1 MLNIHGLQDFLAI
14 WKNAQKPMLDE
25 KRWGNFPVYNQ
36 TLVEH
41 ANSFPLVGRLVM
53 SVAARPMD
61 TLLFTDCVMLHDHG
75 EPRSGGDEHA
85 GNKTKGKDVRE
96 WIEFRN
102 LIAKLPPTLR
112 QQWMRAFSLQYV
124 RKSMWEDL
132 PPSGIALVTELR
144 QTHSYEAGLF
154 DFSER
159 LDYVCSA
166 YAGYERGVRNQ
177 KETMIEHTIGNQ
189 SEKLDALV
197 EEFPE
202 LGSLWSIELKTQLW
216 NLC

>member
-1 MLNIHGLQDFLAI
+1 MPNLSSLQDFLGI
-14 WKNAQKPMLDE
+14 WKNAQQPMLQE
-25 KRWGNFPVYNQ
+25 KRWGNFPVYGQ

-61 TLLFTDCVMLHDHG
+61 TLLYTDCLMLHDHG
-75 EPRSGGDEHA
+75 EPLSGGDEHA

-96 WIEFRN
+96 WIEFSN
-102 LIAKLPPTLR
+102 LISKLHPTLR

-124 RKSMWEDL
+124 RKSMWEIL
-132 PPSGIALVTELR
+132 PSSGVALVAELR
-144 QTHSYEAGLF
+144 HSHSYEAGLF

-166 YAGYERGVRNQ
+166 YTGFERGVKNQ
-177 KETMIEHTIGNQ
+177 KETMIEHTMGNQ
-189 SEKLDALV
+189 AIKLDALV
-197 EEFPE
+197 DEFPE
-202 LGSLWSIELKTQLW
+202 LGSLWTTKLKVQLM

>member
-1 MLNIHGLQDFLAI
+1 MLNIHGLQDFMAI
-14 WKNAQKPMLDE
+14 WHNAQAPMLKE

-41 ANSFPLVGRLVM
+41 TNSFPLVGRLVL
-53 SVAARPMD
+53 SFAAQPLD
-61 TLLFTDCVMLHDHG
+61 SLLFTDCLMLHDHG
-75 EPRSGGDEHA
+75 EPLSGGDEHA
-85 GNKTKGKDVRE
+85 GNKTTGKDVRE
-96 WIEFRN
+96 WIAFRN
-102 LIAKLPPTLR
+102 LVQKLPPMLR
-112 QQWMRAFSLQYV
+112 QQWMRAFTLQYV

-132 PPSGIALVTELR
+132 PPSGIALVSELR
-144 QTHSYEAGLF
+144 QNRAYEAGLF

-159 LDYVCSA
+159 FDYICSA
-166 YAGYERGVRNQ
+166 FAGYNRGVRNQ

-202 LGSLWSIELKTQLW
+202 LGSLWTIELKTQLW

>member
-1 MLNIHGLQDFLAI
+1 MLNIHRLQDFLAI
-14 WKNAQKPMLDE
+14 WKNAQRPMLNE
-25 KRWGNFPVYNQ
+25 KRWGNFPAYNQ

-53 SVAARPMD
+53 SVATRPMD
-61 TLLFTDCVMLHDHG
+61 TLLFADCLMLHDHG

-85 GNKTKGKDVRE
+85 GNKTAGKDVRE
-96 WIEFRN
+96 WVEFRN
-102 LIAKLPPTLR
+102 LVIRLHPTLR
-112 QQWMRAFSLQYV
+112 QQWMRAFTLQYV
-124 RKSMWEDL
+124 RKSMWQDL
-132 PPSGIALVTELR
+132 PPSGITLVTELR
-144 QTHSYEAGLF
+144 QTHAYEAGLF

-202 LGSLWSIELKTQLW
+202 LGSLWSVELKTQLW